1 MHYTQLGP
9 FAQISRLTLGGGGL
23 GQIWG
28 KTSPREVHATIHGAI
43 DAGINL
49 IDTAPSYLNCEREIS
64 AAFAGKLPGGVA
76 PGAGVAVPAPAIAR
90 RTGATRNLISA

>member
-1 MHYTQLGP
+1 MHYATLGP

-28 KTSPREVHATIHGAI
+28 QTSSEEVQAAIRLAI

-49 IDTAPSYLNCEREIS
+49 IDTAPS
-64 AAFAGKLPGGVA
+64 
-76 PGAGVAVPAPAIAR
+76 
-90 RTGATRNLISA
+90 